1 MKRFYFLVCMI
12 TMLSG
17 YTESY
22 AQRWTVWYDVN
33 YSNELKGGPLKHW
46 HFANGGVDCT
56 FPVSRWDLTVGAGL
70 NTTGG
75 LLRINYAQLETNAG
89 YRFVDTP
96 SGFRLSA
103 LAGPYCG
110 IRVADNHKDWT
121 PFMPEPN
128 RFAFGWQAGIQVGFK
143 PFVLKVGYEQAL
155 TAYYDKSITDTMV
168 NADGSPTLPTAKPH
182 SLFIRIGYMF

>member
-1 MKRFYFLVCMI
+1 MKKSIIFLLLLCV
-12 TMLSG
+12 TVSAQ
-17 YTESY
+17 

-33 YSNELKGGPLKHW
+33 YSNELKGGQLKHW

-89 YRFVDTP
+89 YRFVDAP
-96 SGFRLSA
+96 SGFSLSA
-103 LAGPYCG
+103 LVGPYCG

-128 RFAFGWQAGIQVGFK
+128 RFAFGWQAGIQIGFK
-143 PFVLKVGYEQAL
+143 PIVLKVGYEQAL